1 AQKAIMLVLRVP
13 AGNRVFA
20 ETERLG
26 SDAAGSKYLAIVEAV
41 IAQSA
46 AQFNPKQPPFGRHG
60 APRRS
65 AHDCN
70 WRCHILPF
78 ALRLAFHATSA
89 GRGRKSASAIA
100 SLMMA

>member
-1 AQKAIMLVLRVP
+1 MIVLRVP

-60 APRRS
+60 APRGS

-70 WRCHILPF
+70 GRCHIWPF
-78 ALRLAFHATSA
+78 ALFFNDPATSA
-89 GRGRKSASAIA
+89 CSGRKSASANA